1 MLEFTFNHVQLQ
13 LSFVFDYKENFVS
26 IFEDQETDFWE
37 ILFHNKR
44 SYEKKIF
51 IFWSFDMIWCVRKQK
66 ITNKQAR
73 S

>member
-1 MLEFTFNHVQLQ
+1 M
-13 LSFVFDYKENFVS
+13 FDCKENFVS

-44 SYEKKIF
+44 SYEIKGFHFLILRYDLVCSETKKI
-51 IFWSFDMIWCVRKQK
+51 S
-66 ITNKQAR
+66 NKQAR